1 MKLQINLDTD
11 TFDVSIAQDGELST
25 TRDARM
31 MSALMSQ
38 TFPALMKSVEEAH
51 GRMRELE
58 EASKNKKAEE
68 FTPIEE
74 PTAE

>member
-11 TFDVSIAQDGELST
+11 VFDVSISQDGELST

-38 TFPALMKSVEEAH
+38 TFPSLMKSVEEAH
-51 GRMRELE
+51 ARMRELE
-58 EASKNKKAEE
+58 EASKAKKPVEE
-68 FTPIEE
+68 A
-74 PTAE
+74 TAE